1 MRMAI
6 VRLIVMLILVINQIL
21 ISRGYT
27 PFPYEEEQIYE
38 FVNGVALVGVGVW
51 TWWKNNNM
59 TKNAKIAQEVKE
71 ELDKIDK
78 LEQNEKEQR

>member
-21 ISRGYT
+21 ISRGFT